1 MRAWLVTVP
10 GAAPELK
17 QIPDPVPRDG
27 SVLVRMEA
35 SVLVSYLRPY
45 LAGQLP
51 GYHPPAGEFTPGTSG
66 VGTIEAVGAQVYGLR
81 PGQRVLLTG
90 LVTAA
95 ENVPE
100 PARAL
105 LAMTADPAAAPLL
118 DGWPHGTLADR
129 ALVPASTVTPVPDRL
144 AAVPSPRLAVVARM
158 LVPYGG
164 LRRARLAAGETVI
177 VTGATGAFGRA
188 GVHVARALGAGT
200 VVAAGRNPAVLDT
213 ITGLDRVVPVRLT
226 GDIPADTAALRAA
239 AGGGAACALD
249 LIGGATST
257 AATRAALDALA
268 QGGRLVLMGT
278 ATAPLDIDY
287 TALMLTGREV
297 IGHFMYPPQ
306 APAEM
311 LALAA
316 AGLLDLAAL
325 EVAAYPLADLDA
337 AMDAAA
343 RPGAPLV
350 VAVPDPGVPDPGVP
364 RAGGPAATAR

>member
-1 MRAWLVTVP
+1 MRAWRVTVP
-10 GAAPELK
+10 GDNLELRQLPDPEL
-17 QIPDPVPRDG
+17 RDG

-45 LAGQLP
+45 LAGKLP

-66 VGTIEAVGAQVYGLR
+66 VGTIEAVGGQVYGLR

-90 LVTAA
+90 YLTAA

-129 ALVPASTVTPVPDRL
+129 ALVPAATVTPVPDRL
-144 AAVPSPRLAVVARM
+144 AALSGPRLAVAARM

-188 GVHVARALGAGT
+188 GVHVARALGAAI
-200 VVAAGRNPAVLDT
+200 VVAAGRNQAVLDT
-213 ITGLDRVVPVRLT
+213 LAGLDRVVPVRLT
-226 GDIPADTAALRAA
+226 GDVPADTAALRAA
-239 AGGGAACALD
+239 AGGGADCALD
-249 LIGGATST
+249 LIGGAAST
-257 AATRAALDALA
+257 AATQATLDALA
-268 QGGRLVLMGT
+268 RGGRLVLMGT
-278 ATAPLDIDY
+278 ATVPLPLDY

-297 IGHFMYPPQ
+297 IGHFMYPPS
-306 APAEM
+306 APAEV

-316 AGLLDLAAL
+316 AGLLDLGAV
-325 EVAAYPLADLDA
+325 EVAAFLLADLDRA
-337 AMDAAA
+337 LDAAA
-343 RPGAPLV
+343 QPGAPLV
-350 VAVPDPGVPDPGVP
+350 VTVPDGQAPDL
-364 RAGGPAATAR
+364 RR

>member
-1 MRAWLVTVP
+1 MQAWRVTVP

-17 QIPDPVPRDG
+17 QIADPVLRDG

-35 SVLVSYLRPY
+35 SLLVSYLRPY

-90 LVTAA
+90 YVTAA

-105 LAMTADPAAAPLL
+105 LSMTAEPAAAPLL

-144 AAVPSPRLAVVARM
+144 AAVPGSRLAVAARM

-177 VTGATGAFGRA
+177 ATGATGAFGQA
-188 GVHVARALGAGT
+188 GVHVALALGAAT
-200 VVAAGRNPAVLDT
+200 VVAAGRNPAVLGT
-213 ITGLDRVVPVRLT
+213 LAELDRVVPVQLT
-226 GDIPADTAALRAA
+226 GDVAADTAALRSA
-239 AGGGAACALD
+239 AGGGAHCALD

-257 AATRAALDALA
+257 AATRAALDALGP
-268 QGGRLVLMGT
+268 GGRLVLMGS
-278 ATAPLDIDY
+278 ATAPLTLDY

-297 IGHFMYPPQ
+297 IGQFMYPPR
-306 APAEM
+306 APAEV

-316 AGLLDLAAL
+316 AGLLDLAAV
-325 EVAAYPLADLDA
+325 EVAEYPLAGLET

-350 VAVPDPGVPDPGVP
+350 VTVPS
-364 RAGGPAATAR
+364 ATAWSG

>member
-1 MRAWLVTVP
+1 MRAWRVTVP
-10 GAAPELK
+10 GADPELR
-17 QIPDPVPRDG
+17 QIPDPDLRDG
-27 SVLVRMEA
+27 SVLVRMQA

-45 LAGQLP
+45 LAGKLP

-66 VGTIEAVGAQVYGLR
+66 IGTIEAVGGQVYGLR

-90 LVTAA
+90 YVTAA

-105 LAMTADPAAAPLL
+105 VAMTADPAAASLL
-118 DGWPHGTLADR
+118 DGWPHGTLAER

-144 AAVPSPRLAVVARM
+144 AAVPSPRLAVAARM

-188 GVHVARALGAGT
+188 AVHVARALGAAT
-200 VVAAGRNPAVLDT
+200 VVAAGRNQDVLDT
-213 ITGLDRVVPVRLT
+213 LAGLDRVVPVRLT
-226 GDIPADTAALRAA
+226 GDVPADTAALRSA

-257 AATRAALDALA
+257 AATRATLDALGR
-268 QGGRLVLMGT
+268 GGRLVLMGS
-278 ATAPLDIDY
+278 ATAPLTLDY

-306 APAEM
+306 AAAEV

-316 AGLLDLAAL
+316 AALLDLNAV
-325 EVAAYPLADLDA
+325 EVAAFPLAGLDA

-343 RPGAPLV
+343 RPGGPLV
-350 VAVPDPGVPDPGVP
+350 VAVPDSEADGGTP
-364 RAGGPAATAR
+364 AGAPVATAR

>member
-1 MRAWLVTVP
+1 MRAWRVTVP
-10 GAAPELK
+10 GADPVFTA
-17 QIPDPVPRDG
+17 IPDPDLRDG

-45 LAGQLP
+45 LAGKLP
-51 GYHPPAGEFTPGTSG
+51 GYFPPAGEFTPGTSG
-66 VGTIEAVGAQVYGLR
+66 VGVIEAVGPQVYGLR

-90 LVTAA
+90 YVTAA

-118 DGWPHGTLADR
+118 NGWPHGTLAER
-129 ALVPASTVTPVPDRL
+129 ALVPASTVTPVPERL
-144 AAVPSPRLAVVARM
+144 AAVPSPRLAVAARM

-188 GVHVARALGAGT
+188 GVHVARALGAAA
-200 VVAAGRNPAVLDT
+200 VVAAGRNQHVLDT
-213 ITGLDRVVPVRLT
+213 LAGRGRGVPVQLT
-226 GDIPADTAALRAA
+226 GDVPGDTAALRSA
-239 AGGGAACALD
+239 AGGAAACALD
-249 LIGGATST
+249 LVGGAAST
-257 AATRAALDALA
+257 AATRAALDALGR
-268 QGGRLVLMGT
+268 GGRLVLMGT

-297 IGHFMYPPQ
+297 IGHFMYPPE
-306 APAEM
+306 APAEV

-316 AGLLDLAAL
+316 AGLLDLAAV
-325 EVAAYPLADLDA
+325 EVASYPLADLDA

-343 RPGAPLV
+343 QPGAPLV
-350 VAVPDPGVPDPGVP
+350 VAVPGHGT
-364 RAGGPAATAR
+364 PAATAS